1 MLSRIAKTPLAI
13 PAGVEITIAGSNV
26 KVKGALGQL
35 EYTFNDTV
43 TITKDGSNIVFATKE
58 ESKFAK
64 ALSGTVKAIINN
76 MIIGVTKGFE
86 KKLTILGVGY
96 RAQAQGTNLN
106 LTLGF
111 SHPIVFQA
119 PAGIKIE
126 TPTQTEILVKGV
138 DKQLVGQA
146 AADIRAYRPVEP
158 YKGKGVRYADEVVIL
173 KETKKK

>member
-13 PAGVEITIAGSNV
+13 PAGVEVALNGSNV

-35 EYTFNDTV
+35 EFTFNDAV
-43 TITKDGSNIVFATKE
+43 VISNVDNAIVLATKDET
-58 ESKFAK
+58 KFAK
-64 ALSGTVKAIINN
+64 ALSGTVKAVMNN
-76 MIIGVTKGFE
+76 MIVGVTKGFE

-96 RAQAQGTNLN
+96 RAQVQGSDLN

-111 SHPIVFQA
+111 SHPVIYKA
-119 PAGIKIE
+119 PAGIKVE
-126 TPTQTEILVKGV
+126 TPSQTEVLIKGIC
-138 DKQLVGQA
+138 KQAVGQA
-146 AADIRAYRPVEP
+146 AADIRSYRPVEP